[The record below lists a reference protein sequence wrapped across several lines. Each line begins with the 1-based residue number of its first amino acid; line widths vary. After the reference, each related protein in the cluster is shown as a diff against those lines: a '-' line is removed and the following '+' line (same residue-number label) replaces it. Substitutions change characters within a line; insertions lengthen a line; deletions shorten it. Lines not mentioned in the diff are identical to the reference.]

1 MAHTAVD
8 RGDRRRR
15 VATSLLAT
23 ELVRDA
29 AQRLAGQGIEVMPVK
44 GALLQ
49 HWLYDDPSERHLT
62 DVDLLVRSADLVPAV
77 ECLMRGGYERTRHR
91 SVGGRV
97 MHIPFGLAL
106 DLHSQLFD
114 RARYRMPTA
123 ELFARSTE
131 DRVLYEATVRLPSP
145 LDAYAHLI
153 GKFGSDH
160 LSARSHAQLDEIA
173 RMSTRL
179 HARPETV
186 ARHLHH
192 CGLRRAARYT
202 LPLAY
207 EASGDTFALDV
218 HGCLRPDP
226 IGRALIAIANPV
238 LARTPANS
246 RAGALVGHL
255 LNDSVPRGVRSGAR
269 AIAQRAVRR

>member
-1 MAHTAVD
+1 M
-8 RGDRRRR
+8 RE
-15 VATSLLAT
+15 AT
-23 ELVRDA
+23 
-29 AQRLAGQGIEVMPVK
+29 
-44 GALLQ
+44 
-49 HWLYDDPSERHLT
+49 
-62 DVDLLVRSADLVPAV
+62 
-77 ECLMRGGYERTRHR
+77 ERTRHR

-97 MHIPFGLAL
+97 MQTPFGLAL

-123 ELFARSTE
+123 ELVRAELRRPRSL
-131 DRVLYEATVRLPSP
+131 RAPAVRLPSP